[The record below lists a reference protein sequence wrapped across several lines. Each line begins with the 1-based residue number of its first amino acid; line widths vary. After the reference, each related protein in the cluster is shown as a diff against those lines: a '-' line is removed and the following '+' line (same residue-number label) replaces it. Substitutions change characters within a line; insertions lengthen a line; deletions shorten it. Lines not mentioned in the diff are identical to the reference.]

1 MRKIYIYENEGKC
14 QIAEFFLK
22 SNPKIQKKLEYQ
34 LEYIRDKH
42 NGFTEPHVK
51 HFTIEKYR
59 RLYELRVKAAGT
71 MVRVIFYDKDGEVL
85 LLYAFY
91 TVIESRGGSDTV
103 PVISTFDFI
112 SFHSVCDNDDI
123 FGFKSFQLV
132 ILIVIYI

>member
-34 LEYIRDKH
+34 LDYIRNKH
-42 NGFTEPHVK
+42 NGFTAPHVK

-91 TVIESRGGSDTV
+91 KRDRKDTEKALETSLKILNSISDT
-103 PVISTFDFI
+103 
-112 SFHSVCDNDDI
+112 NGDI
-123 FGFKSFQLV
+123 DSSYKRELV
-132 ILIVIYI
+132 LR

>member
-22 SNPKIQKKLEYQ
+22 SNPKILKKLEYQ

-91 TVIESRGGSDTV
+91 KRDRKDTEKALETSLKILNSISD
-103 PVISTFDFI
+103 I
-112 SFHSVCDNDDI
+112 NGDI
-123 FGFKSFQLV
+123 DSSYKRELV
-132 ILIVIYI
+132 LR

>member
-34 LEYIRDKH
+34 LKYIRDKH

-91 TVIESRGGSDTV
+91 KRDRKDTEKALETSLKILNSISDT
-103 PVISTFDFI
+103 
-112 SFHSVCDNDDI
+112 NGDI
-123 FGFKSFQLV
+123 DSSYKRELV
-132 ILIVIYI
+132 LR

>member
-1 MRKIYIYENEGKC
+1 MRKIYIYEKEGKC

-91 TVIESRGGSDTV
+91 KRDRKDTEKALEASLKILNSISD
-103 PVISTFDFI
+103 I
-112 SFHSVCDNDDI
+112 NGDI
-123 FGFKSFQLV
+123 DSSYKRELV
-132 ILIVIYI
+132 LR